1 MFRAQ
6 ANLQFPNLLWV
17 WDMPNGDKMKPRKMT
32 RLVYDTG
39 KVLGKS
45 NLSDMINKGGV
56 DAYFFIFFGYMK

>member
-1 MFRAQ
+1 
-6 ANLQFPNLLWV
+6 
-17 WDMPNGDKMKPRKMT
+17 MKPRKMT
-32 RLVYDTG
+32 LLVYDTG